1 MDTSKGFS
9 GYKITSMVISI
20 KILVNKK
27 IIQKKKIKSRYVFDN
42 LYRDKII
49 EECDVYT

>member
-27 IIQKKKIKSRYVFDN
+27 IIQKKIKSRYVFDN